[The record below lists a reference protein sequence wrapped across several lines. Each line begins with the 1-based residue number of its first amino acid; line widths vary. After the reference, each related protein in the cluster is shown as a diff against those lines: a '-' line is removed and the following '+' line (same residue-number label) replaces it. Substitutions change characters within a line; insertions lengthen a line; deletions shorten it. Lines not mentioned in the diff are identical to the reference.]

1 MSAIRNQYHMTL
13 KKTAVALWAIAM
25 LLQSTA
31 IAETITGKV
40 VAVADG
46 DTLTVM
52 DSNRVHH
59 KIRLAGIDAP
69 EKAQA
74 YGQRSKESLSELAFG
89 REVAVETY
97 KRDRYGREIGKVHVA
112 GRDVNLIQVER
123 GMAWW
128 YRTYQTEQSANDRL
142 LYESAEGSAQ
152 AGRDA
157 RACGPTRRLRHRGI
171 SDGAFGS
178 TGSAWAH
185 SCQRAHSR
193 RRAAAWPIMPIHL
206 SA

>member
-1 MSAIRNQYHMTL
+1 M
-13 KKTAVALWAIAM
+13 ALWGIVI
-25 LLQSTA
+25 LLHSTA

-46 DTLTVM
+46 DTLTVL
-52 DSNRVHH
+52 DGNHVQH

-89 REVAVETY
+89 REVAVETN
-97 KRDRYGREIGKVHVA
+97 KRDRYGREIGKVLVS

-128 YRTYQTEQSANDRL
+128 YRTYQKEQSANDRL

-152 AGRDA
+152 TGRKGLWADKA
-157 RACGPTRRLRHRGI
+157 PEAPWDFRRGI
-171 SDGAFGS
+171 
-178 TGSAWAH
+178 
-185 SCQRAHSR
+185 R
-193 RRAAAWPIMPIHL
+193 
-206 SA
+206 